1 MGAGHFRV
9 TGRFDRL
16 KDIAQE
22 YAFLLKT
29 AGQMDLAPKAGS
41 PTKSSSA

>member
-1 MGAGHFRV
+1 MGAGHFSV
-9 TGRFDRL
+9 IGRFDRL
-16 KDIAQE
+16 KDFAQE

-29 AGQMDLAPKAGS
+29 AGQMDLAPKLGS